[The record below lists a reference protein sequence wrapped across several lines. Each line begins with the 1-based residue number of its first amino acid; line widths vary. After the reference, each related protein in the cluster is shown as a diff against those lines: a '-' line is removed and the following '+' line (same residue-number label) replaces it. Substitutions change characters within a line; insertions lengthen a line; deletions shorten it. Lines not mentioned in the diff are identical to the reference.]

1 MSTITNKLDKKTII
15 KWIITAIIT
24 FCVWLIPVS
33 ETYTQVIHN
42 YMTITVFC
50 ILLIAFEFFDML
62 VPAVALP
69 LLYMLF
75 NVSSGAVILNAWT
88 GTTIYMMLGAFV
100 LANIMNDCGLLSRI
114 AYFIIKFFKG
124 SYNAI
129 LYGLMLVG
137 WIISFLTFT
146 NGFVIMATLLLGVCK
161 ALGYDKAC
169 KESSIIFMVG
179 LFTNLTVQ
187 VWQYFPALVA
197 MMEAGVHTVLPDYS
211 VAWYFQMLYL
221 WPLAIFSVLFIWI
234 LTKIYH
240 TKDIQLAGDR
250 EYFDRE
256 YQKLG
261 KMSSAEIKVAIIFVL
276 ILVFLLTTNI
286 HNLSANY
293 AFLIF
298 PFLLYFPGLNVG
310 TSEAIKKVNFSV
322 LFFVAACMGIGT
334 VGLDVGMGDAISSVV
349 TPLLSGKGT
358 FVTVWFVMFIGM
370 IANLFMTPFAMI
382 SCLAA
387 PLTQIAIDMG
397 IDPLVNLLSLLLSV
411 DLMFLPYE
419 GTSVLVLFGFGMIS
433 LKDFV
438 KFSTWKIVLYYIFA
452 AVVLIPYWKLLGL
465 C

>member
-1 MSTITNKLDKKTII
+1 MSTITNKMDKKTAI

-24 FCVWLIPVS
+24 LCVWLIPVS

-100 LANIMNDCGLLSRI
+100 LSNIMNECGLLNRI

-124 SYNAI
+124 SYNAM

-169 KESSIIFMVG
+169 RESSIIFMVG

-197 MMEAGVHTVLPDYS
+197 MMEAGVHTVLPDFS
-211 VAWYFQMLYL
+211 VVWYFQMLYL
-221 WPLAIFSVLFIWI
+221 WPLAVFSVLFIWI
-234 LTKIYH
+234 LTKVYH
-240 TKDIQLAGDR
+240 TKDIHLAGDR
-250 EYFDRE
+250 DYFDRE
-256 YQKLG
+256 YKKLG
-261 KMSSAEIKVAIIFVL
+261 KMSAAEVKVAIIFVL
-276 ILVFLLTTNI
+276 ILVYLLTTSI

-310 TSEAIKKVNFSV
+310 TSDAIKKVNFSV

-334 VGLDVGMGDAISSVV
+334 VGLDVGMGDAISSAV
-349 TPLLSGKGT
+349 TPLLSGKG
-358 FVTVWFVMFIGM
+358 VWFVMFIGM

-387 PLTQIAIDMG
+387 PLTQIAVDMG
-397 IDPLVNLLSLLLSV
+397 INPLVNLLSLLMSV
-411 DLMFLPYE
+411 DLMFMPYE

-452 AVVLIPYWKLLGL
+452 AAILIPYWKLLGL

>member
-1 MSTITNKLDKKTII
+1 MSTITNKMDKKTAI

-24 FCVWLIPVS
+24 LCVWLIPVS

-100 LANIMNDCGLLSRI
+100 LSNIMNECGLLNRI

-124 SYNAI
+124 SYNAM

-169 KESSIIFMVG
+169 RESSIIFMVG

-197 MMEAGVHTVLPDYS
+197 MMEAGVHTVLPDFS
-211 VAWYFQMLYL
+211 VVWYFQMLYL
-221 WPLAIFSVLFIWI
+221 WPLAVFSVLFIWI
-234 LTKIYH
+234 LTKVYH
-240 TKDIQLAGDR
+240 TKDIHLAGDR
-250 EYFDRE
+250 DYFDRE
-256 YQKLG
+256 YKKLG
-261 KMSSAEIKVAIIFVL
+261 KMSAAEVKVAIIFVL
-276 ILVFLLTTNI
+276 ILVYLLTTSI

-310 TSEAIKKVNFSV
+310 TSDAIKKVNFSV

-334 VGLDVGMGDAISSVV
+334 VGLDVGMGDAMSSAV
-349 TPLLSGKGT
+349 TPLLSGKG
-358 FVTVWFVMFIGM
+358 VWFVMFIGM

-387 PLTQIAIDMG
+387 PLTQIAVDMG
-397 IDPLVNLLSLLLSV
+397 INPLVNLLSLLMSV
-411 DLMFLPYE
+411 DLMFMPYE

-452 AVVLIPYWKLLGL
+452 AAILIPYWKLLGL